1 MLILRQDNKFIMP
14 LSIEKKILTKIK
26 KARRGT
32 LFFIRD
38 FIQFGNAKAVSK
50 ALQRLV
56 EKQEIHR
63 VARGIYARLRP
74 SDFGGYVYPGPDDIA
89 KAIARRDRAK
99 IIPTGSMALHRLGMS
114 TQIPL
119 KVVYFTDG
127 SPRKIT
133 VGNQTIL
140 FKKTAPKTLAIRGE
154 LSQLAIQALREL
166 GEKSV
171 TKGEEEKIIEWL
183 KKEKRTH
190 LEHDMK
196 LAPAWIQ
203 EIMRKALDYE

>member
-1 MLILRQDNKFIMP
+1 MP

-26 KARRGT
+26 KARRDT